1 MSICEMYWRCI
12 CMLPPGAVVAVFN
25 SLSNELTT
33 TRAQYSAG
41 GTPSGADTMI
51 RTTCDSLGPRTNRW
65 GKALS
70 HKTAEGSLTYGESR
84 YCMANFPLSPTTGYP
99 YLNSTQASCRF
110 SVGLVTLTE
119 TVLLG
124 GFRKR

>member
-1 MSICEMYWRCI
+1 
-12 CMLPPGAVVAVFN
+12 MLPPGAVVEVFN
-25 SLSNELTT
+25 SLSKELTT
-33 TRAQYSAG
+33 TRAQYSPGAMPMG
-41 GTPSGADTMI
+41 GETMI
-51 RTTCDSLGPRTNRW
+51 RTTCDSLGPRTNRC

-70 HKTAEGSLTYGESR
+70 HETAEGSLTYGESR

-99 YLNSTQASCRF
+99 YLNSTQASWRF

-124 GFRKR
+124 GLRNR